1 MSDAISRLVNLPT
14 QDASW
19 LAQGESTIFIVD
31 QFHAKDAW
39 TVTQLQLQG
48 NSFDYDLLWF
58 GTAWKDH
65 ALTGPTW
72 FVLPRSGVA
81 GMAQV
86 CQQRPKGIA
95 LHCRDVGA
103 ALAHARK
110 LMSMPL
116 GRSSMLSFYNPAH
129 WAALAMDAGDNLS
142 CLLGPWEAV
151 YTPAPSL
158 QPGANRWHEW
168 RVDTP
173 VAADSCTWPLVYP
186 DSVFTTFKDVRWV
199 YWLRENP
206 SHFGQVPDSELP
218 RLARNLDFLVQHR
231 IGVDDDLLQIPHLI
245 IHGELSNRTDLLP
258 ILASSE
264 RPHRKVAQLLEAVQ
278 P

>member
-39 TVTQLQLQG
+39 TFTQLQLQG

-72 FVLPRSGVA
+72 FVLPGSGVA

-95 LHCRDVGA
+95 LHCRDAGA
-103 ALAHARK
+103 ALVHARK

-129 WAALAMDAGDNLS
+129 WAALAMDAGANLG

-158 QPGANRWHEW
+158 KPGANRWHEW
-168 RVDTP
+168 RADTP
-173 VAADSCTWPLVYP
+173 VAADSCTWPLAYP

-218 RLARNLDFLVQHR
+218 RLARNLDFLVKHR

-245 IHGELSNRTDLLP
+245 IHGELSDRSDLLP